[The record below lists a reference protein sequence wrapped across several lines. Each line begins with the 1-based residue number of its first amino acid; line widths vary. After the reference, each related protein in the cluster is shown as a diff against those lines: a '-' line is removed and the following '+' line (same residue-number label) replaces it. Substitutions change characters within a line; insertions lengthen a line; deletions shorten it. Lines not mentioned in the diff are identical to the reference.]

1 MESKISRKKGV
12 SSMTERRQD
21 IMCPYCKEMTGR
33 KVGMYATVKDG
44 KKQRFQCKECG
55 RSWY

>member
-1 MESKISRKKGV
+1 
-12 SSMTERRQD
+12 MTERRKD
-21 IMCPYCKEMTGR
+21 IMCPYCKEFAGR

>member
-1 MESKISRKKGV
+1 MDMKEKIIINSRYGQV
-12 SSMTERRQD
+12 SQNV
-21 IMCPYCKEMTGR
+21 MCPYCKEIAGR

-55 RSWY
+55 RTWY